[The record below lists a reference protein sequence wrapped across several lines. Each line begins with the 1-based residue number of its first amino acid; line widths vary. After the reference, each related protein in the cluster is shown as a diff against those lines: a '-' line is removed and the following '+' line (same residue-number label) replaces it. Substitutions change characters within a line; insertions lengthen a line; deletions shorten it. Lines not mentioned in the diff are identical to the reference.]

1 MGERKQPYK
10 YLSKVYIYPG
20 FFSALLYFSGKTIT
34 RLNRGYHYKHL
45 CKVHISNGNFN
56 LGRNV
61 HEAVYN
67 ASAAAQ
73 SAFLSALSEQ
83 CCEDLWK
90 SMWEKPRPWLLFY
103 FIQNDLLLIQLNTSF
118 LKLLENTEEMK
129 RNQFFQVTERT
140 AQNICFQKWFEKY
153 HPGVTLY
160 CQIHNILILSLTHTN
175 SLL

>member
-73 SAFLSALSEQ
+73 SAFLSVLSKQ

-90 SMWEKPRPWLLFY
+90 SMWEKPWPWLLFY

-118 LKLLENTEEMK
+118 LKLLENIEEMK
-129 RNQFFQVTERT
+129 GNLFIPRWLKKLQKIFASPKVVWEISSWCERHFT
-140 AQNICFQKWFEKY
+140 VKY
-153 HPGVTLY
+153 ITY
-160 CQIHNILILSLTHTN
+160 I
-175 SLL
+175 